1 MKYQKIMALALS
13 ACMMLACTS
22 ALGEGI
28 IGSIS
33 GVKEGGDIMAA
44 DQGKLAMDGEPSG
57 ADAQPG
63 ETPPPDAE
71 QTSAPEPAYAIAAN
85 ARALYLRLK
94 DESPIQE
101 GWQIQFAGDSTLMML
116 AAPDLAVWDIKP
128 ESGIMELKWARDLSD
143 FLPEGEGG
151 INAAISPDGER
162 ALIAASD
169 GAVYLISA
177 SETAQIAPEGASPA
191 RLVWA
196 RDSQS
201 YAYINADG
209 INATLSSGVSL
220 LIDGDVILPVNDD
233 MEWLNPG
240 ATPEALAEL
249 IASEEWKYAGTG
261 ESCVL
266 FDSVSGD
273 ASCAY
278 MLDTGAVVN
287 YPEQVFSSMTIGRSG
302 ACPLYDANS
311 KRYRLYLSDGSYADI
326 PMLEAINGGNMAN
339 PYGWLGDS
347 VCVLEQDF
355 SSRSTF
361 RLHAANTS
369 TGITYTLLAPWE
381 YAEMV
386 NGAPVE

>member
-101 GWQIQFAGDSTLMML
+101 GWQIQFSGDSTLMML
-116 AAPDLAVWDIKP
+116 APPDLVVWDIKP
-128 ESGIMELKWARDLSD
+128 ESGIMELKWSRDLSE

-151 INAAISPDGER
+151 INASISPDGER

-177 SETAQIAPEGASPA
+177 SETAQIAPEGASPV

-209 INATLSSGVSL
+209 VNATLSSGVSL

-249 IASEEWKYAGTG
+249 IASDEWKYAGTG

-386 NGAPVE
+386 NGFPVE

>member
-116 AAPDLAVWDIKP
+116 AAPDLAVWDIEP

-386 NGAPVE
+386 NGFPVE

>member
-369 TGITYTLLAPWE
+369 TGITYTRLAPLE
-381 YAEMV
+381 
-386 NGAPVE
+386 

>member
-44 DQGKLAMDGEPSG
+44 DQGRLAMEGD
-57 ADAQPG
+57 DNAQ
-63 ETPPPDAE
+63 TDSTNQPDA
-71 QTSAPEPAYAIAAN
+71 TNAPDATQPAYAIDEN
-85 ARALYLRLK
+85 ARRLYLKLK
-94 DESPIQE
+94 DEAPIQE

-162 ALIAASD
+162 ALLSASD

-177 SETAQIAPEGASPA
+177 NSTAQAAPAGASPT
-191 RLVWA
+191 RLIWA
-196 RDSQS
+196 RDSLS
-201 YAYINADG
+201 YAYVNADG
-209 INATLSSGVSL
+209 VNVTLSSGVTL
-220 LIDGDVILPVNDD
+220 LIDGDVILPVNND

-240 ATPEALAEL
+240 STPEALNEL
-249 IASEEWKYAGTG
+249 LSSDEWKYAGTG

-386 NGAPVE
+386 NGFPVE

>member
-1 MKYQKIMALALS
+1 MKYLKAAALAICACIMLS
-13 ACMMLACTS
+13 CAP

-101 GWQIQFAGDSTLMML
+101 GWQIQFSGDSTLMML
-116 AAPDLAVWDIKP
+116 APPDLVVWDIKP
-128 ESGIMELKWARDLSD
+128 ESGIMELKWSRDLSE

-151 INAAISPDGER
+151 INASISPDGER

-240 ATPEALAEL
+240 ETPEALNEL
-249 IASEEWKYAGTG
+249 LSSDEWKYAGTG

-386 NGAPVE
+386 NGFPVE

>member
-1 MKYQKIMALALS
+1 MKYLKAAALAICACIMLS
-13 ACMMLACTS
+13 CAS

-101 GWQIQFAGDSTLMML
+101 GWQIQFSGDSTLMML
-116 AAPDLAVWDIKP
+116 APPDLVVWDIKP
-128 ESGIMELKWARDLSD
+128 ESGIMELKWSRDLSE

-151 INAAISPDGER
+151 INASISPDGER

-177 SETAQIAPEGASPA
+177 SETAPIAPEGASPA

-249 IASEEWKYAGTG
+249 LSSDEWKYAGTG

-386 NGAPVE
+386 NGFPVE

>member
-101 GWQIQFAGDSTLMML
+101 GWQIQFSGDSTLMML
-116 AAPDLAVWDIKP
+116 APPDLVVWDIKP
-128 ESGIMELKWARDLSD
+128 ESGIMELKWSRDLSE

-151 INAAISPDGER
+151 INASISPDGER

-196 RDSQS
+196 RDSKS

-266 FDSVSGD
+266 FDSAAGD

-386 NGAPVE
+386 NGFPVE